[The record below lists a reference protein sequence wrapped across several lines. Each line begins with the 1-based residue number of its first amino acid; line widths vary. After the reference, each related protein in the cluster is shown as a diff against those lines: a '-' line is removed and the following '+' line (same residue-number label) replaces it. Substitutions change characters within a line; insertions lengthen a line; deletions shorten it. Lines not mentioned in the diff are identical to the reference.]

1 MGRPRRDRRPIG
13 VRLGGSTVDGVL
25 RTAFRARWLPRHVL
39 AVIVIAALSLLGRWQ
54 WDVSYSERGSLQN
67 LLYAFQW
74 WVMAAMVGYAWWRLL
89 HDDAHGRTPHIA
101 VKTTTTAD
109 DAAWPTPNA
118 AASMPANTT
127 LEPDDELDEYNAYL
141 AQLNARSERAR

>member
-1 MGRPRRDRRPIG
+1 
-13 VRLGGSTVDGVL
+13 
-25 RTAFRARWLPRHVL
+25 LPRHVL

-109 DAAWPTPNA
+109 DAAWPTTDP

-141 AQLNARSERAR
+141 AQLNARSERVR

>member
-1 MGRPRRDRRPIG
+1 MM
-13 VRLGGSTVDGVL
+13 
-25 RTAFRARWLPRHVL
+25 RTAFRARWLPRHAL
-39 AVIVIAALSLLGRWQ
+39 AVVLIAALSLLGRWQ

-89 HDDAHGRTPHIA
+89 HDEAHGRTPRIA
-101 VKTTTTAD
+101 TTKAAIAD
-109 DAAWPTPNA
+109 DAAWPTANA

-141 AQLNARSERAR
+141 AQLNARSEGAR

>member
-1 MGRPRRDRRPIG
+1 
-13 VRLGGSTVDGVL
+13 
-25 RTAFRARWLPRHVL
+25 
-39 AVIVIAALSLLGRWQ
+39 VILIAALSLLGRWQ

-89 HDDAHGRTPHIA
+89 HDDAHGRTQPA
-101 VKTTTTAD
+101 VNAPTTAD
-109 DAAWPTPNA
+109 DAGWPTPT
-118 AASMPANTT
+118 ASMPPNAT

>member
-1 MGRPRRDRRPIG
+1 M
-13 VRLGGSTVDGVL
+13 
-25 RTAFRARWLPRHVL
+25 PRHVL
-39 AVIVIAALSLLGRWQ
+39 AVILIAALSLLGRWQ

-74 WVMAAMVGYAWWRLL
+74 WAMAAMVGYAWWRLL
-89 HDDAHGRTPHIA
+89 HDDAHGRKPRLA
-101 VKTTTTAD
+101 KVASTA
-109 DAAWPTPNA
+109 DAAWPTANP
-118 AASMPANTT
+118 AASMAGTST

>member
-1 MGRPRRDRRPIG
+1 M
-13 VRLGGSTVDGVL
+13 L
-25 RTAFRARWLPRHVL
+25 RTAFRARWLPRHAL
-39 AVIVIAALSLLGRWQ
+39 ALIVIAALSLLGRWQ

-89 HDDAHGRTPHIA
+89 HDDAHGRTRPA
-101 VKTTTTAD
+101 VKALPTAD
-109 DAAWPTPNA
+109 DAAWPTPP
-118 AASMPANTT
+118 ASMPANAT

>member
-1 MGRPRRDRRPIG
+1 M
-13 VRLGGSTVDGVL
+13 V

-39 AVIVIAALSLLGRWQ
+39 AVILIAALSLLGRWQ

-74 WVMAAMVGYAWWRLL
+74 WVMAAMIGYAWWRLL
-89 HDDAHGRTPHIA
+89 HDDAHGRTPRLA
-101 VKTTTTAD
+101 KTAPADTNRSDTNRSAD
-109 DAAWPTPNA
+109 DAAWPTTNP
-118 AASMPANTT
+118 AASMAADAAF
-127 LEPDDELDEYNAYL
+127 EPDDELDEYNAYL